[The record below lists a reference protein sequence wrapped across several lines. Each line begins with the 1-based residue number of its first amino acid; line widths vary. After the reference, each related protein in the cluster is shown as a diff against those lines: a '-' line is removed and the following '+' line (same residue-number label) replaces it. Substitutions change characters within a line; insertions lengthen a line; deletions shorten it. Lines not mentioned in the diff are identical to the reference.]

1 MNERDIKFLPQ
12 RLSLIRP
19 WPGGLR
25 RLKPNNSS
33 HPLRERVSSSSI
45 IVFSFLLLVVFP
57 SVLSL
62 IYYTVFA
69 SDVYVSEGKLIVRE
83 SFDPEG
89 AVAPSGGISSLLGK
103 MGLAGGGAS
112 TQNPMI
118 ISDYIKSRSS
128 ISDIGIEK
136 VRALYDNPKAD
147 LWSRLD
153 HAADM
158 EEVWAYW
165 KDQVFVYADPTSGIV
180 TLRVRAFTPQDSLDL
195 ANILLSNSER
205 LINNISQRA
214 RQDALVRSE
223 QEVAR
228 AMAALASAR
237 TDMLDFQKR
246 SNLLDPQDT
255 AKEIMT
261 LISELTLKKIELES
275 QINAADRAGAN
286 FRPGDRY
293 QRSSIDVIGNQ
304 IDDLNALLTG
314 SGSGSLTAKLK
325 DFELLKLK
333 EQFAE
338 QLYTIARS
346 GYEDARRKSIKQ
358 LLYVAVIVSPTLPD
372 APLYPKI
379 FEGTSV
385 AFIASLVLWGI
396 GSLLVA
402 TIRDSAQI

>member
-1 MNERDIKFLPQ
+1 MNERDIKFLPE

-19 WPGGLR
+19 WSSGVLR
-25 RLKPNNSS
+25 FTSNNSPR
-33 HPLRERVSSSSI
+33 PLGERVSSSLI
-45 IVFSFLLLVVFP
+45 ILFSFLLFVVFP

-128 ISDIGIEK
+128 ISDIGVEK
-136 VRALYDNPKAD
+136 VRALYDNPNAD
-147 LWSRLD
+147 WWSRLG
-153 HAADM
+153 HMADM
-158 EEVWAYW
+158 EEIWAYW
-165 KDQVFVYADPTSGIV
+165 KNQVFVYADPTSGIV
-180 TLRVRAFTPQDSLDL
+180 TLRVRAFSPQNSLDL
-195 ANILLSNSER
+195 ANALLSNSER

-214 RQDALVRSE
+214 RHDALVRSE
-223 QEVAR
+223 QEVER
-228 AMAALASAR
+228 AMTGLARAR

-275 QINAADRAGAN
+275 QINAAGKTGAS

-293 QRSSIDVIGNQ
+293 QRSSIDVINSQ
-304 IDDLNALLTG
+304 IDELNLLLTG
-314 SGSGSLTAKLK
+314 SGGGSLTAKLK
-325 DFELLKLK
+325 DYELLKLK
-333 EQFAE
+333 EQFSE
-338 QLYTIARS
+338 QLYTISRS
-346 GYEDARRKSIKQ
+346 GYEEARRKSVRQ

-372 APLYPKI
+372 APLYPKV
-379 FEGTSV
+379 FESTSV
-385 AFIASLVLWGI
+385 VFIALLVLWGI